1 MRRRRSLLGLLAV
14 ALLAAVAPAARA
26 GEDRITLRFDR
37 VLAELDLSED
47 QRARVLALRQQFE
60 IEMRALTETL
70 QRKAAELRGRVEET
84 PGEPR
89 AIEELVQE
97 IGRLQTE
104 VLRARVRAIR
114 DLREVLPIKQQGRL
128 KTIEENLR
136 GVRGP
141 APAPGR

>member
-1 MRRRRSLLGLLAV
+1 MMVRAGASCLLAV
-14 ALLAAVAPAARA
+14 ALLAAAPRAAHP

-37 VLAELDLSED
+37 VLAELELSEE

-60 IEMRALTETL
+60 TEMRALAEAL
-70 QRKAAELRGRVEET
+70 HRKAAELRGRVEET

-97 IGRLQTE
+97 IGRVQTDM
-104 VLRARVRAIR
+104 LRARVRAIR
-114 DLREVLPIKQQGRL
+114 NLRDVLPVKQQSQL
-128 KTIEENLR
+128 KTLEENLR
-136 GVRGP
+136 GTR

>member
-1 MRRRRSLLGLLAV
+1 MMVRAGASCLLAV
-14 ALLAAVAPAARA
+14 ALLAAAPPAAHP

-37 VLAELDLSED
+37 VLAELDLSEE

-60 IEMRALTETL
+60 TEMRALTETL
-70 QRKAAELRGRVEET
+70 HRKAPELRGRVEET

-97 IGRLQTE
+97 IGRVQTE
-104 VLRARVRAIR
+104 MLRARVRAIR
-114 DLREVLPIKQQGRL
+114 NLRDVLPVKQQSQL
-128 KTIEENLR
+128 KTLEDNLR
-136 GVRGP
+136 GTRGP